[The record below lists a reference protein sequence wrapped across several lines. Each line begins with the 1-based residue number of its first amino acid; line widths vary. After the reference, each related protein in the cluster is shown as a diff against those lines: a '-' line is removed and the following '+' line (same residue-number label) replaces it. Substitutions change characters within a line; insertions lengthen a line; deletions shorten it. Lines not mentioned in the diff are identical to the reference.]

1 MRRTRD
7 AEESVNHDRW
17 LLSYSDF
24 ITLLF
29 AFFVVLF
36 ASAYRDNQAIRKL
49 SRAIHNGFQTLG
61 AFRADESGSGGPY
74 ASLAAS
80 EDTNTSRVHND
91 EDTHNPASAG
101 ASTDMLK
108 LKQQLEAA
116 MGKELANHEMD
127 LQVTPEG
134 FVISLRELGF
144 FNSGQADL
152 IPGAGAKIITI
163 ARILAK
169 PGLEIRVNGHSDNQ
183 PIHTPQFA
191 SNWEL
196 STARAMS
203 VLRLLVN
210 DGGFDPTRI
219 SAAGFGEYRPVA
231 DNSTPEGRKKNR
243 RIDLIVLQSS
253 ATVPRSDSHPLKPSP
268 NARFVSPSLT
278 TAGDPPTNP

>member
-1 MRRTRD
+1 MRQRRRRETD
-7 AEESVNHDRW
+7 EPVSHDRW

-49 SRAIHNGFQTLG
+49 SRAIHNGFQTMG
-61 AFRADESGSGGPY
+61 AYRADESGSGGPY
-74 ASLAAS
+74 ASLLADQ
-80 EDTNTSRVHND
+80 DTDTSRVHND
-91 EDTHNPASAG
+91 RDTHNPATAG
-101 ASTDMLK
+101 AATDMLK
-108 LKQQLEAA
+108 LKKQLEAA
-116 MGKELANHEMD
+116 MGKELASHEMD

-144 FNSGQADL
+144 FNSGQAEL
-152 IPGAGAKIITI
+152 IPGAGDKIITI
-163 ARILAK
+163 AKILAK

-183 PIHTPQFA
+183 PIHTVQFA

-219 SAAGFGEYRPVA
+219 SAAGFGEYRPLG
-231 DNSTPEGRKKNR
+231 DNSTPEGRRMNR
-243 RIDLIVLQSS
+243 RIDLVVLQTKDS
-253 ATVPRSDSHPLKPSP
+253 APSADSHSSKPSP
-268 NARFVSPSLT
+268 TARFVAPASP
-278 TAGDPPTNP
+278 PR

>member
-1 MRRTRD
+1 MRHRRYT
-7 AEESVNHDRW
+7 EEHVNNERW
-17 LLSYSDF
+17 LLSYADF

-36 ASAYRDNQAIRKL
+36 ASTYRDNQAIRKL

-61 AFRADESGSGGPY
+61 AFSTDESGNGGAY
-74 ASLAAS
+74 ASLTA
-80 EDTNTSRVHND
+80 D
-91 EDTHNPASAG
+91 EDVKISRAPNDQDNHNPPSAG
-101 ASTDMLK
+101 SATDMIK

-127 LQVTPEG
+127 LEVTPEG

-152 IPGAGAKIITI
+152 LPGAGAKIIRI
-163 ARILAK
+163 AKILSR

-183 PIHTPQFA
+183 PIHNAQFA

-196 STARAMS
+196 STARAMT

-210 DGGFDPTRI
+210 DGGFEPTEI
-219 SAAGFGEYRPVA
+219 SAAGFGQYRPVA
-231 DNSTPEGRKKNR
+231 DNSTSDGRRMNR
-243 RIDLIVLQSS
+243 RVDLVVLQ
-253 ATVPRSDSHPLKPSP
+253 TQNQHPRT
-268 NARFVSPSLT
+268 R
-278 TAGDPPTNP
+278 

>member
-1 MRRTRD
+1 MRRRRE
-7 AEESVNHDRW
+7 AEEHVNHDRW

-36 ASAYRDNQAIRKL
+36 ASTYRDNQAIRKL

-61 AFRADESGSGGPY
+61 AYRADESGSGGPY
-74 ASLAAS
+74 ASLAAD

-91 EDTHNPASAG
+91 EDTHNPATAG
-101 ASTDMLK
+101 AATDMLK

-144 FNSGQADL
+144 FNSGQAEL
-152 IPGAGAKIITI
+152 IPGAGAKIVTI
-163 ARILAK
+163 AKILAR
-169 PGLEIRVNGHSDNQ
+169 PGLEIRVNGHSDDQ
-183 PIHTPQFA
+183 PIHTAQFD

-219 SAAGFGEYRPVA
+219 SAAGFGEYRPVG
-231 DNSTPEGRKKNR
+231 DNSTPEGRRKNR
-243 RIDLIVLQSS
+243 RVDLVVLQTRDS
-253 ATVPRSDSHPLKPSP
+253 APSRDSHPPKPSP
-268 NARFVSPSLT
+268 TARFIAPASP
-278 TAGDPPTNP
+278 AR

>member
-1 MRRTRD
+1 MRKKYT
-7 AEESVNHDRW
+7 EEHVSHDRW

-61 AFRADESGSGGPY
+61 AFSTDESGSGGPY
-74 ASLAAS
+74 ATLAS
-80 EDTNTSRVHND
+80 DHDTDTSIVHN
-91 EDTHNPASAG
+91 NQSA
-101 ASTDMLK
+101 TDMLQ
-108 LKQQLEAA
+108 LKRQLETE
-116 MGKELANHEMD
+116 MGRELADHEMT
-127 LQVTPEG
+127 LEITPEG

-152 IPGAGAKIITI
+152 SPGAGDKILRIAKILS
-163 ARILAK
+163 R
-169 PGLEIRVNGHSDNQ
+169 PGLEIRINGHSDNQ
-183 PIHTPQFA
+183 PIHNAQFA

-196 STARAMS
+196 STARAMT

-210 DGGFDPTRI
+210 DGNFDPTRI

-231 DNSTPEGRKKNR
+231 DNATVEGRRMNR
-243 RIDLIVLQSS
+243 RVDLIVLQVKDS
-253 ATVPRSDSHPLKPSP
+253 RSHTP
-268 NARFVSPSLT
+268 
-278 TAGDPPTNP
+278 